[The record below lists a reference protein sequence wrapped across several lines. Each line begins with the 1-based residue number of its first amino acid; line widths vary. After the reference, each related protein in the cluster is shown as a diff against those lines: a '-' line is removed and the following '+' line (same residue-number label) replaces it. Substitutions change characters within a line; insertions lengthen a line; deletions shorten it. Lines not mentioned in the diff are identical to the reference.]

1 MALGEGPVREPVKP
15 SSKSKTKSREAPSK
29 RAASA
34 KAAKS
39 AAAKSKASK
48 SKTAAAKARA
58 KKSAKAKPAKAT
70 SRATRN
76 DQGCCIIKYL
86 NGTVQAQDGVTQQE
100 CHDIEISNP
109 STIASTKW
117 QKGVCA

>member
-1 MALGEGPVREPVKP
+1 VRKATKP
-15 SSKSKTKSREAPSK
+15 PSGSKTGSRAPPSR

-34 KAAKS
+34 KASKP

-48 SKTAAAKARA
+48 SKTAATKAKA

-70 SRATRN
+70 ARAARN
-76 DQGCCIIKYL
+76 VKGCCIIKYL
-86 NGTVQAQDGVTQQE
+86 NGTVKAQDGVTQQQ

-109 STIASTKW
+109 STVASTKW

>member
-1 MALGEGPVREPVKP
+1 MRKATKAP
-15 SSKSKTKSREAPSK
+15 SGSRTGSRAVPSK

-34 KAAKS
+34 KASKS
-39 AAAKSKASK
+39 GVAKSKASK
-48 SKTAAAKARA
+48 SKTAAAKGKA

-70 SRATRN
+70 ARAARN
-76 DQGCCIIKYL
+76 VKGCCIIKYMD
-86 NGTVQAQDGVTQQE
+86 NHVEARNGVTQQD

-109 STIASTKW
+109 STVASTKW